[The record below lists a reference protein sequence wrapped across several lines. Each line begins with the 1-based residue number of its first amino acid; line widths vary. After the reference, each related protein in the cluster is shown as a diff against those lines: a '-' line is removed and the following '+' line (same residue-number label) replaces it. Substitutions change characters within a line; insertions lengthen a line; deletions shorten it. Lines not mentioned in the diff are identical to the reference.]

1 MGGTGDALRSPFPWI
16 ALIAALALTA
26 AGWFGLEKSHYA
38 DARVRFERRSDT
50 ATAEL
55 RAHVI
60 AYEQALR
67 ASAAHVAVTHQLT
80 QADWRR
86 YVGHLRLDERLPGF
100 ISLGYAEV
108 ARRGGGEMGV
118 DLAFN
123 ESART
128 RYAVPGGF
136 DLTADPVRKRA
147 LEAARASGE
156 AVATSRVTLPIDR
169 PANGAGSVPGF
180 LMFAPVYHELPDEMP
195 LRERGKA
202 IAGYMVGAFALDELV
217 RASLGESLDVLD
229 VRIYD
234 EAEGESQPQLVD
246 TRGAFK
252 DGGEAIFQRVT
263 HFAMPG
269 HNWTLQFLSRPQF
282 DRVLRAEAPWG
293 TLAGGTLGS
302 VIVFLLVTAL
312 VEAWN
317 RTRNLSVRDPLTGLF
332 NRRYLEE
339 TMSRELPRAIRLGQ
353 TVAVVVLDLDHFKRL
368 NDTFGHD
375 AGDFVLRRFADL
387 LRNATRGSDIAC
399 RLGGEEFGVILP
411 GVTLDVGRRRADAIR
426 AAFQDIA
433 FEFEGRALGPLTV
446 SGGVAELGTGQQDW
460 AAVLRDADR
469 ALYAAKQAG
478 RNRVVAAGEA

>member
-1 MGGTGDALRSPFPWI
+1 MRSRMGGTGDALRSPFPWI

-100 ISLGYAEV
+100 VSLGYAEV

-128 RYAVPGGF
+128 RYAVPSGF

-169 PANGAGSVPGF
+169 PANGAGTVPGF

-252 DGGEAIFQRVT
+252 DGGEAIFQRVARQSAGQPPNKIWVRT
-263 HFAMPG
+263 GFSFGALHGVGVAVESHSDFSG
-269 HNWTLQFLSRPQF
+269 HELYFREDQAALQ
-282 DRVLRAEAPWG
+282 RVL
-293 TLAGGTLGS
+293 
-302 VIVFLLVTAL
+302 TASGL
-312 VEAWN
+312 HVDRHGNIVEAN
-317 RTRNLSVRDPLTGLF
+317 KFVDGGHPVVSVSIHGIAGKAHPHFPAAR
-332 NRRYLEE
+332 
-339 TMSRELPRAIRLGQ
+339 SWLGC
-353 TVAVVVLDLDHFKRL
+353 
-368 NDTFGHD
+368 G
-375 AGDFVLRRFADL
+375 
-387 LRNATRGSDIAC
+387 
-399 RLGGEEFGVILP
+399 
-411 GVTLDVGRRRADAIR
+411 
-426 AAFQDIA
+426 
-433 FEFEGRALGPLTV
+433 AL
-446 SGGVAELGTGQQDW
+446 
-460 AAVLRDADR
+460 
-469 ALYAAKQAG
+469 
-478 RNRVVAAGEA
+478 